1 VKTGSNKEGKLLI
14 FCAPSGSGKS
24 TIVQHLMKG
33 NPELAFSISATSRSP
48 RQGELDGREYH
59 FISPQLFRKKI
70 EQDEF
75 IEWEEVYQDQFYG
88 TLKSEVERIWGEDY
102 HALFDI
108 DVLGGLNLKK
118 AYGKKALAIFVMPP
132 SLAVLE
138 ERLRSRGTD
147 DEVSL
152 QKRLGKVEYEL
163 SFAPEFDTI
172 LVNDSLKKAFLDAE
186 ALVQAF
192 LSSETP

>member
-1 VKTGSNKEGKLLI
+1 MEGKLLI

-24 TIVQHLMKG
+24 TIVQHLKKG
-33 NPELAFSISATSRSP
+33 MPKLAFSISATSRSP

-59 FISPQLFRKKI
+59 FISPQLFREKI
-70 EQDEF
+70 EKDEF

-118 AYGKKALAIFVMPP
+118 AYGKKAMAIFVMPP

-147 DEVSL
+147 DEASL
-152 QKRLGKVEYEL
+152 QKRLGKSEYEL

-172 LVNDSLKKAFLDAE
+172 LVNDSLEKAFVDAE
-186 ALVQAF
+186 ALVKAF
-192 LSSETP
+192 LSPKTP